1 MTHTPT
7 FLGQNRPLNTCLIQI
22 NTVAEARDLARN
34 GAFAGC
40 DAFAFQAE
48 QITPAERTEK
58 NIKSIF
64 AQMGS
69 RPIYVT
75 NYRKH
80 ANGDASDDELLEGL
94 LDLRRWGAT
103 LLDVMGDYYDPTP
116 GELTMDPAAIEKQNA
131 AIARI
136 HEAGGEVLMS
146 SHVLKFIPAEE
157 VLRIALEHQRR
168 GADIAKIVTGA
179 TSDEEE
185 LENLRI
191 TALLKRELDI
201 PFLFLSGGTHNQ
213 RHRLFGPMFGSVM
226 WLSVPAHHR
235 CSTKSQPLCR
245 AVRDIAAAFPW

>member
-7 FLGQNRPLNTCLIQI
+7 FLGQNRPLNTCLIQ
-22 NTVAEARDLARN
+22 TDTAAEARDLARN
-34 GAFAGC
+34 GAFDGC
-40 DAFAFQAE
+40 DAFALQLEALPP
-48 QITPAERTEK
+48 TERTEK

-64 AQMGS
+64 AQMGR

-80 ANGDASDDELLEGL
+80 ANGDADDDTLMEGL
-94 LDLRRWGAT
+94 LTARRLGAT
-103 LLDVMGDYYDPTP
+103 LLDVMGDYYDPTL
-116 GELTMDPAAIEKQNA
+116 GELTMNPIAIEKQKA

-136 HEAGGEVLMS
+136 HAEGGEVLMS
-146 SHVLKFIPAEE
+146 SHVLRFIPAEE
-157 VLRIALEHQRR
+157 VLRIALHHQAR
-168 GADIAKIVTGA
+168 GADIAKIVTA
-179 TSDEEE
+179 ANSDEEE

-191 TALLKRELDI
+191 TALLKKELEI
-201 PFLFLSGGTHNQ
+201 PVLFLAGGTHNQ

-226 WLSVPAHHR
+226 WLSVPEHQR